1 MDDLALAR
9 AWGSAF
15 DSVFTTLQRCVG
27 FTLLPVV
34 VPDARVAR
42 ALSAALDE
50 RGQRT
55 TVFAPQSESDW
66 DEFSNFLLDGSSIE
80 TVTVLIATGSST
92 AQRQGLWLVNRQREA
107 YLRTHPRPLLW
118 CVDEEALRVCS
129 EEAPDLWSIQATPK
143 FIRPPQAATPSIASD
158 SRSLDELLALIDDGT
173 CVDPSVWLSLSTA
186 CEAGSE
192 LADAAYCAESAAFF
206 SDGEARATALDRAM
220 RLRVELASAT
230 EDREWVRAFAESPN
244 ASGMQR
250 ARALDGFTGPAARA
264 VAAIIAR
271 EGHAGRASRELFAGG
286 VLERWMAD
294 ARVGHRARAN
304 AIGFASP
311 PRVFAMQRA
320 ANANEWLR
328 VRFERERDEQR
339 RLVER
344 LRALVPAIE
353 PTEGGAFRE
362 WELHFIEALFD
373 IARARLSPMGSHDE
387 RAELPTLSEEE
398 LAAGS
403 PNELLLALMRARVE
417 FDGNERGDWPER
429 YVDERE
435 RRSDSERARDRAE
448 LFTKRSRW
456 LATEARRDLRPSWQH
471 RDVERRLDSILEH
484 TPSASARLS
493 AFFRETM
500 FDHERAQAIE
510 RAVDAF
516 LRTGDRDVMDGGL
529 RGCIQQLRSIAIL
542 GHRASA
548 IGAVAR
554 LVHERSQA
562 EQLSVLMRYT
572 EELVA
577 EPNLTLSM
585 RDFVLSVR
593 PVVDAGRRID
603 AFDELSSFSAQL
615 RATLATTLRTVS
627 DSVLR
632 LRAILAL
639 AGSEDDYAL
648 IARQLSDV
656 MSTDQSQ
663 FKLTAR
669 YDVEAEVLDVAQT
682 LPVELREP
690 IATRAL
696 CDYASFGDN
705 FTTRRFYRMH
715 AVLIVEGALD
725 TAIAPTPAMTRF
737 VDRSAHASAAYL
749 DEPGHSA
756 RSTP

>member
-1 MDDLALAR
+1 MSVRIEPTLDDLALAR

-15 DSVFTTLQRCVG
+15 DSVFTTLERCVG

-143 FIRPPQAATPSIASD
+143 FIRPPQAATPSIAPD

-192 LADAAYCAESAAFF
+192 FADAAYCAESAAFF
-206 SDGEARATALDRAM
+206 SDGDARATALDRAM

-230 EDREWVRAFAESPN
+230 EDGEWVRAFAESPN

-250 ARALDGFTGPAARA
+250 ASALDGFTGPAARA

-286 VLERWMAD
+286 VLQRWVED

-304 AIGFASP
+304 AIRFASP
-311 PRVFAMQRA
+311 PRVLAMQRA

-328 VRFERERDEQR
+328 ARFERERDEQR

-353 PTEGGAFRE
+353 PTEGGAIRK
-362 WELHFIEALFD
+362 WEPHFIEALFD
-373 IARARLSPMGSHDE
+373 IARARLSAMGSHDE

-403 PNELLLALMRARVE
+403 PNELLLALIRARAE
-417 FDGNERGDWPER
+417 FDGNERGDWARR
-429 YVDERE
+429 YIDERE
-435 RRSDSERARDRAE
+435 RRSDSTRARDRAE

-456 LATEARRDLRPSWQH
+456 LRARPVEPIWSSWRHRELEQRLASVLETPSTAAARLHDLFANTMDDYERLMAIERVVDAVVQTCDQDTVNGALRDLIVLPKAIA
-471 RDVERRLDSILEH
+471 ILGY
-484 TPSASARLS
+484 
-493 AFFRETM
+493 
-500 FDHERAQAIE
+500 RAQAI
-510 RAVDAF
+510 
-516 LRTGDRDVMDGGL
+516 G
-529 RGCIQQLRSIAIL
+529 AI
-542 GHRASA
+542 
-548 IGAVAR
+548 AR
-554 LVHERSQA
+554 LVTVRSQLDCLQMLMCSI
-562 EQLSVLMRYT
+562 EQLIAQR
-572 EELVA
+572 EQ
-577 EPNLTLSM
+577 TLST
-585 RDFVLSVR
+585 RDLVSSVR
-593 PVVDAGRRID
+593 PVLDAARTIEAIDDAASFTARIR
-603 AFDELSSFSAQL
+603 SS
-615 RATLATTLRTVS
+615 LAEDTKTHDR
-627 DSVLR
+627 DSLR
-632 LRAILAL
+632 LRAVL
-639 AGSEDDYAL
+639 AGSEPHTAET
-648 IARQLSDV
+648 LSDV
-656 MSTDQSQ
+656 
-663 FKLTAR
+663 LTSSGNGLDFNGR
-669 YDVEAEVLDVAQT
+669 YDVAREVLDAARS

-690 IATRAL
+690 IVTRAL
-696 CDYASFGDN
+696 SDYASFGDY
-705 FTTRRFYRMH
+705 FTTQRFYATYRL
-715 AVLIVEGALD
+715 LIVEGALD
-725 TAIAPTPAMTRF
+725 TAIAPTPTMTRF
-737 VDRSAHASAAYL
+737 VARSARTSAEHL
-749 DEPGHSA
+749 DA
-756 RSTP
+756 RG